1 MPNRR
6 QRVADV
12 GTGDE
17 GSQAAQWLLVDEQ
30 FKEELPKRFG
40 GR

>member
-1 MPNRR
+1 MPNQR

-17 GSQAAQWLLVDEQ
+17 GSRAAQWQLVDEQ
-30 FKEELPKRFG
+30 FKEDLPKRFG